1 MAIRVTKYML
11 YLNGLTWN
19 GIQVEYTSAMIGS
32 KLLLM
37 EMRVKFHFSSVNFN
51 LYLLLVE
58 VQ

>member
-32 KLLLM
+32 KLLM

-51 LYLLLVE
+51 LHLLLFE